1 MNKEYYSVRRIGDDE
16 EAYLAHANG
25 FKYLSKKW
33 VNGAWRYIYDVTGLG
48 ARDRRDA
55 ANVNLRAQQQAN
67 RSRRQSGA
75 TYGVQTLRSARNKAN
90 AAQKAYDNTLAG
102 RAEKAFKG
110 ASKAVSRTVG
120 SAQKALSNLT
130 GKATKAVNSYKA
142 QQNSKRIAKKVSKKN
157 AEFKKQQLEKIEK
170 GKDKNYRSYES
181 AKNDAMRAR
190 RLANKYGDD
199 ISVDSYPARQ
209 ASHAKSLLNLK
220 RAKPKNEKYM
230 RDWRKGKLQE
240 ERTRSVRGGN
250 NIVSPNAFRDD
261 YFDKTKPITYKSK
274 KAKKELREAFKKD
287 LNTPMQ
293 EAKRPSVTKRT
304 PLHLV
309 EGDRYGLKRP
319 ERARWGM
326 SRADWVKYDIKNY
339 TTQNKRK
346 RKGPVLSRRTRDARY
361 SSR

>member
-75 TYGVQTLRSARNKAN
+75 TYGIQTLRSARNKAN

-130 GKATKAVNSYKA
+130 SKASKAVNSYKA

-157 AEFKKQQLEKIEK
+157 AEFKKQQLEKIQKAKEGHKYKSHYEK
-170 GKDKNYRSYES
+170 SREKALDS
-181 AKNDAMRAR
+181 R
-190 RLANKYGDD
+190 RLANRY
-199 ISVDSYPARQ
+199 SYSAGAQHMYARDMQ
-209 ASHAKSLLNLK
+209 
-220 RAKPKNEKYM
+220 RAKDELNFERRKPKREQYM
-230 RDWRKGKLQE
+230 KNWRKNNLQNSK
-240 ERTRSVRGGN
+240 TRSVQGTEGSRIKPKEASKSAANVATQQTVGGR
-250 NIVSPNAFRDD
+250 VS
-261 YFDKTKPITYKSK
+261 TKAVKPVVKPKIQKREGNVSREYWEELIYNRK
-274 KAKKELREAFKKD
+274 K
-287 LNTPMQ
+287 N
-293 EAKRPSVTKRT
+293 
-304 PLHLV
+304 
-309 EGDRYGLKRP
+309 RYR
-319 ERARWGM
+319 
-326 SRADWVKYDIKNY
+326 
-339 TTQNKRK
+339 
-346 RKGPVLSRRTRDARY
+346 
-361 SSR
+361 